1 MSKNDKKLLKAAEE
15 GDVTRVLALLEEGAN
30 PNYKN
35 EDKQAPLH
43 EASAIGH
50 IDVVKALL
58 DHGAKPDVKDS
69 YRKTPLYRA
78 SGAGHLDVVRALLDR
93 GAFAN
98 SADKYGQTPLYWA
111 AERGHPNVVKELL
124 TRGAIAD
131 MANLDGTTPLHWSSR
146 KGHAEVVNILLAHGA
161 SVDLADSDGE
171 TPLHKAAKGG
181 QWEIVKILMDAGA
194 DMHKTLKDGRTARDL
209 GNSTIRALLDAYD
222 ENTNVMSI
230 GSATM
235 VISRASKDIKDMTPD
250 LFKTAKSIFKATLD
264 FQIQRENVLATAL
277 MVERIMRQAMR
288 RGQTPAFYAN
298 QAPDLHAVMEEIA
311 IFLDASFLST
321 QTWKL
326 QLDRTQQEAKIQT
339 MGSTL
344 GDLQDRLFHAAEF
357 LGNNFRIQVVGT
369 IEDLRT
375 ELGGMVKKM
384 ENLDQELQLITNQ
397 SELRLQMDGLMELAI
412 QIRRGY
418 EHYEHQVCFKNMQ
431 EIVELETQVRDCQQK
446 ITDTIN
452 IVSQSRPLSISLNAY
467 NIEEWMLSSDD
478 VVYDPSVV
486 SSLLGQGGCGTVY
499 KGSYLGRAVAVK
511 RFDQIQASESAE
523 MENLISREIKA
534 WKDISKEPFILTLIG
549 VCTKIQT
556 PILVSELCETNI
568 RRFVRDWPES
578 LLPMVYQF
586 ACGLATLHKANIIH
600 RDLKGDNVLVTYQ
613 KTVAIADFGLSRTVT
628 TLVNTR
634 TGVKS
639 SGTLNWMSPEQYLTP
654 RTVTK
659 KSDIW
664 SFGMTLWEILS
675 NNIPF
680 RDCSENEFQTS
691 IFVQENDRPEKPQ
704 VLAPELEPLWDLITT
719 CWRLDPNDRPS
730 ADEIVNYLKTHY
742 SSQLEATQ
750 RIRDIP

>member
-35 EDKQAPLH
+35 EDRQAPLH

-124 TRGAIAD
+124 TRGATAD

-146 KGHAEVVNILLAHGA
+146 KGHAEVVKILLAHGA
-161 SVDLADSDGE
+161 SVDLADS
-171 TPLHKAAKGG
+171 GG

-194 DMHKTLKDGRTARDL
+194 DIHKTLKDGRTARDL
-209 GNSTIRALLDAYD
+209 GNSTIRALLDD

-235 VISRASKDIKDMTPD
+235 VISRASKDIKEMTPD
-250 LFKTAKSIFKATLD
+250 LFKSATSIFKATLD

-298 QAPDLHAVMEEIA
+298 QAPDLHAVLEEIA
-311 IFLDASFLST
+311 IFLDTSFLST

-344 GDLQDRLFHAAEF
+344 RDLQDRLLHAAEF
-357 LGNNFRIQVVGT
+357 LGKNFRIQVVGT

-418 EHYEHQVCFKNMQ
+418 EHYEHQVCFRNMQ
-431 EIVELETQVRDCQQK
+431 EIVELETQVHDCQQK
-446 ITDTIN
+446 ITDTNN
-452 IVSQSRPLSISLNAY
+452 IVSQSRPFPRSLNAY

-478 VVYDPSVV
+478 VVYDPSVI

-511 RFDQIQASESAE
+511 RFDQIQVSESAE

-568 RRFVRDWPES
+568 R
-578 LLPMVYQF
+578 
-586 ACGLATLHKANIIH
+586 
-600 RDLKGDNVLVTYQ
+600 
-613 KTVAIADFGLSRTVT
+613 
-628 TLVNTR
+628 
-634 TGVKS
+634 
-639 SGTLNWMSPEQYLTP
+639 
-654 RTVTK
+654 
-659 KSDIW
+659 
-664 SFGMTLWEILS
+664 
-675 NNIPF
+675 
-680 RDCSENEFQTS
+680 
-691 IFVQENDRPEKPQ
+691 
-704 VLAPELEPLWDLITT
+704 
-719 CWRLDPNDRPS
+719 
-730 ADEIVNYLKTHY
+730 
-742 SSQLEATQ
+742 
-750 RIRDIP
+750 